1 MTIDIQRKIE
11 TMMTIRRLFTALI
24 TAMAIALFL
33 SNGAAV
39 AQDKLT
45 LVLDWSI
52 NPDHAPLFVAKERGF
67 FREAGLDV
75 TMIEPGDPNSPPR
88 LVAAGRYD
96 LAISYQPQLHMQ
108 IDKGLPL
115 IRVGTLIGTPLNSL
129 VVLKNGPIK
138 SIRDLKGRK
147 IGYSVGGFEEALLRA
162 MLAKYGLKLSDVT
175 LINVNFSLS
184 PALMA
189 GKVDAVIGAFRNFEL
204 NQMDIEKRPGRAFY
218 PEEEGVPAYDELI
231 FVANKKSARDPR
243 LPRFLK
249 AVSRGVAALRKDSK
263 GSWALFIK
271 GRKKLDDELNRRA
284 WRDTLPHFASDPT
297 ALDAARY
304 LRFSQFMKA
313 QGLINATPPVSSYAV
328 ELR

>member
-1 MTIDIQRKIE
+1 
-11 TMMTIRRLFTALI
+11 MMTIRPIVALTALLLALA
-24 TAMAIALFL
+24 AMP
-33 SNGAAV
+33 AA
-39 AQDKLT
+39 ARDKLT

-52 NPDHAPLFVAKERGF
+52 NPDHAPLYVAQEKGF
-67 FREAGLDV
+67 FREAGLEV

-108 IDKGLPL
+108 VDKGLPL
-115 IRVGTLIGTPLNSL
+115 VRVGTLVGTPLNSL
-129 VVLKNGPIK
+129 VVLKDGPIK
-138 SIRDLKGRK
+138 SIADLKGRK

-162 MLAKYGLKLSDVT
+162 MLAKHGLKMSDVT

-204 NQMDIEKRPGRAFY
+204 NQMDIEGRPGRAFL
-218 PEEEGVPAYDELI
+218 PEKEGVPAYDELI
-231 FVANKKSARDPR
+231 FVANRKAVRDPR

-249 AVSRGVAALRKDSK
+249 AVARGVAALRSDPQ
-263 GSWALFIK
+263 GSWKLFIK

-284 WRDTLPHFASDPT
+284 WRDTLPHFAADPA
-297 ALDAARY
+297 ALDAERY
-304 LRFSQFMKA
+304 RRFAAFMTA
-313 QGLINATPPVSSYAV
+313 QGLIKSPPPIGRYAI
-328 ELR
+328 EIK

>member
-1 MTIDIQRKIE
+1 
-11 TMMTIRRLFTALI
+11 MMTIRTLLAAATILAL
-24 TAMAIALFL
+24 A
-33 SNGAAV
+33 SAAPAR

-108 IDKGLPL
+108 VDAGLPL
-115 IRVGTLIGTPLNSL
+115 VRVGTLVGTPLNSL
-129 VVLKNGPIK
+129 VVLKDGPIK
-138 SIRDLKGRK
+138 SIADLKGRK

-162 MLAKYGLKLSDVT
+162 MLGKHGLKMADVT
-175 LINVNFSLS
+175 LVNVNFSLS

-218 PEEEGVPAYDELI
+218 PEKEGVPPYDELI
-231 FVANKKSARDPR
+231 LVANKKTVGDPR

-249 AVSRGVAALRKDSK
+249 AVTRGVAMLRSDPK

-284 WRDTLPHFASDPT
+284 WRDTLPHFADDP
-297 ALDAARY
+297 AKLDVARY
-304 LRFSQFMKA
+304 QRFSEFMKA
-313 QGLINATPPVSSYAV
+313 QGLIKAVPPVDKYAI
-328 ELR
+328 ELK